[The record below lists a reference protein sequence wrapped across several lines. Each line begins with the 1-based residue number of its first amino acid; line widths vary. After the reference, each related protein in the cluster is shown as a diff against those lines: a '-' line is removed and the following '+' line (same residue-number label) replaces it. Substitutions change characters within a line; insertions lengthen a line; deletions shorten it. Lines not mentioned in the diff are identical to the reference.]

1 MLAAMAHDTY
11 RTRCRSFPSIFETH
25 GRIRHCVRAAKELDS
40 KSNGLCPQ
48 GLESPQR
55 RIISDAV
62 TRLLGLWQPLPQPRR
77 RLRAQV
83 PARAVRLCG
92 PAVAGWAGPHA
103 LLVVVVVVVVVVLV
117 VLVVLVV
124 VVVVVVVVLVVAGQK
139 QVRNRSETGQ
149 KQVRIGSE
157 TGQKRVRNR
166 SETGQKQVR
175 NGSETGQKQVRNG
188 SETGQKQ
195 VRNGS
200 ETGQKQEQQQ
210 QQQ

>member
-48 GLESPQR
+48 GLESPWR

-103 LLVVVVVVVVVVLV
+103 LL
-117 VLVVLVV
+117 

-200 ETGQKQEQQQ
+200 ETGQKRVRNRSETGAAAAAAVAVAVAETAR
-210 QQQ
+210 